1 MELNRNEILA
11 AGKAINSAEKILLM
25 SHKGPDGD
33 TIGSTLAFYEYL
45 SSIEKEVV
53 PVCCDLIPEPFYFLP
68 NIKAYEHEFNSNDYD
83 LVIILDCG
91 AHYMTNFHETHPELF
106 DKSRPV
112 INIDHHPSNDSFGTI
127 NIIQTQAC
135 SATRIVYEMFKILNW
150 SINRN
155 IATALLTGLFTDT
168 GSFMH
173 SNTKADTLRTAGD
186 LLSKGG
192 DLRSIRKYIF
202 KTTPFSTLQL
212 WGRVLKN
219 IHINENGVTMTVLN
233 QKDFDETEA
242 DYSELAGVID
252 YVNSVPGSDFSVM
265 LTERD
270 GTVKGSLRTLK
281 NNIDVAEIAN
291 EFGGGGHKKA
301 AGFTVPG
308 HLEKEIR
315 WKVVED

>member
-1 MELNRNEILA
+1 MELNKNEVLK
-11 AGKAINSAEKILLM
+11 AGKEINSAEKILLI

-33 TIGSTLAFYEYL
+33 TIGSTIAFYDYL
-45 SSIEKEVV
+45 SSIGKKVT
-53 PVCCDLIPEPFYFLP
+53 PVCFDLIPEPFYFLK
-68 NIKAYEHEFNSNDYD
+68 NIEHYEQEFVSDDYD

-112 INIDHHPSNDSFGTI
+112 INIDHHPSNDGFGTI
-127 NIIQTQAC
+127 NIINTNAC
-135 SATRIVYEMFKILNW
+135 SATSIIYEMFKILNW
-150 SINRN
+150 KFSRHS
-155 IATALLTGLFTDT
+155 ATALLTGIFTDT

-173 SNTKADTLRTAGD
+173 SNTSAGVMRTAGD
-186 LLSKGG
+186 LLAKGAN
-192 DLRSIRKYIF
+192 LRLIRKHIF
-202 KTTPFSTLQL
+202 KTTPLSTLQL

-233 QKDFDETEA
+233 QKDFEETEA
-242 DYSELAGVID
+242 DYSELTGVID
-252 YVNSVPGSDFSVM
+252 YVNSIPGSDFSVM

-281 NNIDVAEIAN
+281 NDIDVAEIAN

-308 HLEKEIR
+308 RLEKEIR
-315 WKVVED
+315 WRVVED